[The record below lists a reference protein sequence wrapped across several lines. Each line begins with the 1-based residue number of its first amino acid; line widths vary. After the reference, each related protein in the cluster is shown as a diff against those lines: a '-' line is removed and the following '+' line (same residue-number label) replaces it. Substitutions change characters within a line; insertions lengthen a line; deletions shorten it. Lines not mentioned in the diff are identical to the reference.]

1 MALSRTMLIFLL
13 FALSYTIVAIAGKS
27 YYDILQVPK
36 GASDEQIKRA
46 YRKLALKYHP
56 DKNPGNEEADKRFA
70 DINNAYEVLSDSE
83 KRGIYDRYGE
93 EGLKQHAASGGRG
106 GGMGVNIQDIFS
118 SFFGGG
124 PAEEEERIVKGDDVI
139 VELDATLEDLYMGG
153 SLKCEWSYAC
163 YVLVLPSRP
172 EKQQVWREKNILKP
186 APGKRR
192 CNCRNEVYHK
202 QIGPGMFQQMT
213 EQVCEQCQNV
223 KYEREGYFVT
233 VDIEKGM
240 QDGQELVFYEDG
252 EPIIDGEPGDL
263 KFRIRTAPH
272 DQFRREGNDLHT
284 TVTITLVQA
293 LVGFEKNIKHL
304 DDHLVDIG
312 TKGITK
318 PKEVRKFKGEGMP
331 LHFSNKKGDLY
342 VTFEVLFPTSLTE
355 DQKSKIKSILG

>member
-1 MALSRTMLIFLL
+1 MALPRSKLLFLL
-13 FALSYTIVAIAGKS
+13 FALSLAIVAIAGKS

-56 DKNPGNEEADKRFA
+56 DKNPGNEEANKRFA

-106 GGMGVNIQDIFS
+106 GMGVNIQDIFS

-124 PAEEEERIVKGDDVI
+124 SVEEEEKIVKGDDVI
-139 VELDATLEDLYMGG
+139 VELDATLEDLYMG
-153 SLKCEWSYAC
+153 
-163 YVLVLPSRP
+163 
-172 EKQQVWREKNILKP
+172 VWREKNILKP

-240 QDGQELVFYEDG
+240 QDGQEVVFYEDG

-263 KFRIRTAPH
+263 KFRIHTAPH
-272 DQFRREGNDLHT
+272 DRFRREGNDLHT

-293 LVGFEKNIKHL
+293 LVGFDKTIKHL
-304 DDHLVDIG
+304 DDHLVEIG
-312 TKGITK
+312 SKGITK

-331 LHFSNKKGDLY
+331 LHFSNKKGDLF
-342 VTFEVLFPTSLTE
+342 VTYEVLFPTSLAE
-355 DQKSKIKSILG
+355 DQKAKIKSILG

>member
-1 MALSRTMLIFLL
+1 MALQRLKLLFLL
-13 FALSYTIVAIAGKS
+13 SVLSYAVIAIAAKS

-36 GASDEQIKRA
+36 GAADEQIKRA

-56 DKNPGNEEADKRFA
+56 DKNQGNEEASKKFA
-70 DINNAYEVLSDSE
+70 EINNAYEVLSDSE

-106 GGMGVNIQDIFS
+106 GGMNIQDIFS

-124 PAEEEERIVKGDDVI
+124 PMEEEEKIVKGDDVI

-153 SLKCEWSYAC
+153 SLK
-163 YVLVLPSRP
+163 
-172 EKQQVWREKNILKP
+172 VWREKNILKA

-213 EQVCEQCQNV
+213 EQVCEQCPNV

-240 QDGQELVFYEDG
+240 QDGQEVVFYEDG
-252 EPIIDGEPGDL
+252 EPVIDGEAGDL

-272 DQFRREGNDLHT
+272 DRFRREGNDLHT

-293 LVGFEKNIKHL
+293 LVGFEKTIKHL
-304 DDHLVDIG
+304 DEHLVDIS

-318 PKEVRKFKGEGMP
+318 PKEVKKFKGQGMP
-331 LHFSNKKGDLY
+331 LHFSTKKGVLY
-342 VTFEVLFPTSLTE
+342 VAFEVLFPTSLTE
-355 DQKSKIKSILG
+355 DQKTKIKAILG